1 MHKKEVLSLAQF
13 ASTRREALGI
23 TQGALAHRCNLTQK
37 QIEDIESG
45 IELFLS
51 STVRQKLAK
60 GLKVNLSDIKKLE
73 KNEDFKFEP
82 DVDIEEIKNRILD
95 GEEDITCPVCG
106 AKLITR
112 IAKMY
117 DLENNLMLHPKA
129 RCCRCPFQ
137 I

>member
-1 MHKKEVLSLAQF
+1 MKLKIKKALRVPDKEELTLAQF
-13 ASTRREALGI
+13 VSKRREALGI
-23 TQGALAHRCNLTQK
+23 TQAALAYRCNLDCK

-73 KNEDFKFEP
+73 KTEVLNFERN
-82 DVDIEEIKNRILD
+82 VDIEEIKNRILE

-106 AKLITR
+106 EKLITR
-112 IAKMY
+112 VAKCM
-117 DLENNLMLHPKA
+117 
-129 RCCRCPFQ
+129 